1 MEAGALAGYNI
12 SQSVLPVPNINV
24 PIVPV
29 QGGGSKRK
37 QKGGVETS
45 YASYVL
51 ERYDPKLSMTQEI
64 PELPDSRVRMTLV
77 NKYLN
82 ESVKV
87 RREVVAL
94 DRAPQTYSYEDTY
107 SPIYSICKGRPF
119 NYLKMLRKRI
129 VLIET
134 PQPFIWVIPNLK
146 GNLSKFLQ
154 YMKLIPKTADGKIQA
169 DHYVLFTD
177 SFFSEMPGKDL
188 ENQNLYHQFLLAKI
202 NNMNN
207 LYYLNDLTDDFTR
220 VACMLIKSMYAES
233 SLTGYKQLS
242 AFFEPDVLVFLGPK
256 ILFRNS
262 PLPVGK
268 ENNAVKLSTLLTK
281 DEFIKT
287 YKSFVILPGNGVDTL
302 PSEPADK
309 QYFSLPFQPTDSS
322 LSLPSKSE
330 ILCPKG
336 QECSMFQ
343 GGYKLDALAQAK
355 LDTPGL
361 YLLYANKDKM
371 PFLKD
376 AGSTLSPEELASP
389 APAIVAAPAPAAT
402 VVAVPSKAPAVQT
415 SLLSAPIAPSKPPIE
430 EPFKAYDAAVKA
442 NTRTIEINLQQFQ
455 IRIPYEKGVRE
466 EWKKAQFTKEE
477 AELLNMLQFTPT
489 LLSDALGRDM
499 WKSRLA
505 DFLETLVE
513 SDCFESTKLLT
524 KRECSNSQEFIKQI
538 HFTLFN
544 RKLSELYDSTGTP
557 KPDTFEDLL
566 NVLRRLGRIG
576 PTSGMATISKNDYTG
591 DLFERF
597 QVLKFNSTTG
607 EYSTDFAEMSEET
620 RKVLE
625 RMKLYRVKSMNVDE
639 ITKSI
644 YQRLGIPVPA
654 GAAGSASSIPLPA
667 AASSIPLP
675 SAASSTPLPSAASST
690 PLPSAS
696 STPLP
701 SAASSTPLPSATA
714 PAAFVGSKAA
724 LEGYCPIINKK
735 NWCFINSS
743 IQMIDDIPELRDGF
757 LNVTPE
763 QIQKSHTV
771 YTTEQTEDSIRTSL
785 TIFSTILKTIH
796 GSKTP
801 GPIDFTKITVPDG
814 TAVYTKLIN
823 ILTSPAN
830 LKYIKERNEAI
841 QKKMPYTPK
850 KLAFEYDKQSDA
862 DEFILNIFGRIF
874 DSDLDFLRKAKY
886 LFTVESLDTITCK
899 DSRTIEKGNTL
910 LYSVDLKLETGFDE
924 AKGEITYVN
933 SIQEAFDTF
942 QAKEVF
948 TPGNN
953 QLEACGTTPDT
964 KGEALDK
971 TISLKPFSFTKYLL
985 VKVSRLATGDYYKGV
1000 VAVTNPLRID
1010 GVEFQPRGVICHD
1023 GSLNLTTGETG
1034 GHYTYYHYEKGEPAV
1049 MCSDSFID
1057 DLTTPEKKATA
1068 VAAINTD
1075 VRVVLYER
1083 TTAVDEALLNQILPI
1098 EKAVLQANEAKFKA
1112 AIAQPDPKKKADERR
1127 VVTNTIGLE
1136 LIKQLR
1142 SVQGGGS
1149 QEEAVLDLGD
1159 PIVDSPQTRKRRKHS
1174 KRFTRRDG
1182 IRRSS
1187 TSIRIQN

>member
-1 MEAGALAGYNI
+1 MASQVAPGYNPEVSLLQGGI
-12 SQSVLPVPNINV
+12 A

-29 QGGGSKRK
+29 QGGGSMEAGSNPLAGYNATQSLLGQQASLSHTQILPVQGGGSKKK
-37 QKGGVETS
+37 QKGGVDTS
-45 YASYVL
+45 YANYVL
-51 ERYDPKLSMTQEI
+51 EHYDPKLSMTQDI
-64 PELPDSRVRMTLV
+64 PTFPDPRVRMTLV

-82 ESVKV
+82 ESVKL

-119 NYLKMLRKRI
+119 NYLKMLRKRV
-129 VLIET
+129 VLVDT

-154 YMKLIPKTADGKIQA
+154 YMKLIPKTADGKIQS

-177 SFFSEMPGKDL
+177 SFFSEMPGKDV
-188 ENQNLYHQFLLAKI
+188 ENQNLYHQFLVLKI

-268 ENNAVKLSTLLTK
+268 ENNAVKLSSLLTK

-287 YKSFVILPGNGVDTL
+287 YKSFVILPGTGADML

-309 QYFSLPFQPTDSS
+309 EYFSFPFQPTDTS
-322 LSLPSKSE
+322 LSFPSTSE

-343 GGYKLDALAQAK
+343 GGYKLGALAQAK

-376 AGSTLSPEELASP
+376 PGSKLSPEQLTPSLPSSP
-389 APAIVAAPAPAAT
+389 VLPQTPPSTPIPT
-402 VVAVPSKAPAVQT
+402 AVPSKSSVKT
-415 SLLSAPIAPSKPPIE
+415 SLLSAPIIPSKPPIE
-430 EPFKAYDAAVKA
+430 EPFKAYDAVTKA
-442 NTRTIEINLQQFQ
+442 KTRTIEINLQEFQ
-455 IRIPYEKGVRE
+455 IRIPYEKGVRD

-477 AELLNMLQFTPT
+477 ADLLNILQFTPT

-513 SDCFESTKLLT
+513 SNCFESTKLLT
-524 KRECSNSQEFIKQI
+524 KRECSNSQEFVKQI

-544 RKLSELYDSTGTP
+544 RKLSELYDMTGTP

-566 NVLRRLGRIG
+566 NILRRLGRIG
-576 PTSGMATISKNDYTG
+576 PTSGMMRISKNDYTG
-591 DLFERF
+591 DLLERF
-597 QVLKFNSTTG
+597 QVLKFNSATG
-607 EYSTDFAEMSEET
+607 EYSTDFADMSEET

-625 RMKLYRVKSMNVDE
+625 RMKLYRVKSMNIDE

-644 YQRLGIPVPA
+644 YQHLGIPLPT
-654 GAAGSASSIPLPA
+654 GPSLPSSPPSSPPPGSASPPG
-667 AASSIPLP
+667 
-675 SAASSTPLPSAASST
+675 
-690 PLPSAS
+690 
-696 STPLP
+696 
-701 SAASSTPLPSATA
+701 
-714 PAAFVGSKAA
+714 FVGSKAA
-724 LEGYCPIINKK
+724 LEGYCPIINNK
-735 NWCFINSS
+735 NWCFINAS
-743 IQMIDDIPELRDGF
+743 IQMIDDIPELQDGF

-763 QIQKSHTV
+763 QIANSHAV
-771 YTTEQTEDSIRTSL
+771 YTTEQTEESIRTSL

-796 GSKTP
+796 KSKTP
-801 GPIDFTKITVPDG
+801 GTIDFTKIPVPDG
-814 TAVYTKLIN
+814 TPVYKKLID
-823 ILTSPAN
+823 ILTSPEN
-830 LKYIKERNEAI
+830 LKYIQERNEAI
-841 QKKMPYTPK
+841 KQKMPYKSK
-850 KLAFEYDKQSDA
+850 KVAFEYDKQSDA

-886 LFTVESLDTITCK
+886 LFTLESLDTITCK

-910 LYSVDLKLETGFDE
+910 LYSIDLKLVTGFDK
-924 AKGEITYVN
+924 AKGDFTYAK

-942 QAKEVF
+942 QAKEVL
-948 TPGNN
+948 TPDENK
-953 QLEACGTTPDT
+953 LEACATSTDK

-971 TISLKPFSFTKYLL
+971 SSSFKPFSFTKYLL
-985 VKVSRLATGDYYKGV
+985 VKTSRLALGDYYKGV
-1000 VAVTNPLRID
+1000 IAITNPLRVG

-1023 GSLNLTTGETG
+1023 GSLNPKTGETG

-1057 DLTTPEKKATA
+1057 ALTTPEKKATA

-1075 VRVVLYER
+1075 ARVVLYER
-1083 TTAVDEALLNQILPI
+1083 TTPIDEVHLNQIVPI
-1098 EKAVLQANEAKFKA
+1098 EKAILQANEAKFKA
-1112 AIAQPDPKKKADERR
+1112 AIAQPDPKKKAEERR
-1127 VVTNTIGLE
+1127 IATNTIGMQ

-1142 SVQGGGS
+1142 AVKGGGS
-1149 QEEAVLDLGD
+1149 QEEEVLDLGD

-1174 KRFTRRDG
+1174 KRFTRRDAT
-1182 IRRSS
+1182 RRPS
-1187 TSIRIQN
+1187 TRI